1 MNSDQALSL
10 QSALF
15 KIATAAGGNWAPSRA
30 AIGDVAISALATI
43 ADAGTLIAELTICD
57 REFLA
62 YSKTASF
69 AGLAGESATF
79 GGAAATFRVG
89 AVAQLADL
97 EFDTIRAAFERL
109 RAEVH
114 AGQVAALSQIEAARL
129 AEASAAL
136 H

>member
-10 QSALF
+10 QSALV
-15 KIATAAGGNWAPSRA
+15 KIATAAGGSWTPSRA
-30 AIGDVAISALATI
+30 VVGDVAISALATI

-69 AGLAGESATF
+69 AGLAGT
-79 GGAAATFRVG
+79 AATFRVG
-89 AVAQLADL
+89 AVAPLADL
-97 EFDTIRAAFERL
+97 EFDTLRAAFDHL

-114 AGQVAALSQIEAARL
+114 AGQVAALAKIEAARL

>member
-30 AIGDVAISALATI
+30 AIGDVSISALATI

-69 AGLAGESATF
+69 AGLAG
-79 GGAAATFRVG
+79 AAATFRVG

-97 EFDTIRAAFERL
+97 EFDTLRAAFDHL

-114 AGQVAALSQIEAARL
+114 SAQVAALAKIEAARL